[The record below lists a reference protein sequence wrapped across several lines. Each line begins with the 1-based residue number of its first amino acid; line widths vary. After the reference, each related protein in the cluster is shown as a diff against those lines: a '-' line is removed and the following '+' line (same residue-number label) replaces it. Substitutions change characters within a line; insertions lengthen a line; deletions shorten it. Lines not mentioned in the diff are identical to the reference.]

1 MCFKGLVNGRR
12 HMHPSGD
19 RFKVVNTEGIWIYI
33 TVPPDQI
40 ERMMHIMIRIH
51 DALLL
56 DVEEEVAGLIMR
68 LQVDRQLDVTLT
80 EWRMFQQ
87 LPHLVHI
94 PLREVDRRKT
104 LHYKQAVVLIVEM
117 ELINSS
123 SGYDDIIAVFKAHF
137 TISTQSLPLPSCM
150 KIISSAS
157 VFL

>member
-1 MCFKGLVNGRR
+1 
-12 HMHPSGD
+12 
-19 RFKVVNTEGIWIYI
+19 
-33 TVPPDQI
+33 
-40 ERMMHIMIRIH
+40 
-51 DALLL
+51 
-56 DVEEEVAGLIMR
+56 MR

-137 TISTQSLPLPSCM
+137 TISTQQFTAAFMYEDHLIGIGVLVE
-150 KIISSAS
+150 IICHALLRGCKRYVEVVVVYGFSAFQVSSS
-157 VFL
+157 G